1 MELAWSRKRIVP
13 AIGENITVAPWALR
27 SGDLSP
33 AESVG
38 RPMPPHDDTSA
49 PAGLPGRRVAVVIAA
64 YNVAHCISRAI
75 QSVQAQTVGP
85 AEIIVADDCS
95 TDGTADLVS
104 RLAESDPRIRLLP
117 SERNS
122 GPGAARNRAIESTDT
137 DWIAVL
143 DGDDAWKPRRL
154 ERLLEEATQGECA
167 IIADNYTRLDDSS
180 GLELGDAF
188 YDARTVSP
196 LTAKR
201 FIASEHPLGRVRFGL
216 LKPMVRRQF
225 LLDRGIRYATEIGLA
240 EDFHFFLRVLL
251 EGGKGLLLNEAHYIY
266 TLPQSPVSGSQS
278 RGSRTRPNL
287 MDRIWVAN
295 DLIQRYGKTQPPE
308 VTTMLR
314 RYRGWM
320 SEIARGRLALEAW
333 KTGHRWRA
341 IWLAIARPRS
351 AFSYAWTSPTIKR
364 IRAGFEPKPF
374 RAPL

>member
-1 MELAWSRKRIVP
+1 MPLAS
-13 AIGENITVAPWALR
+13 TTTQT
-27 SGDLSP
+27 D
-33 AESVG
+33 
-38 RPMPPHDDTSA
+38 
-49 PAGLPGRRVAVVIAA
+49 LPGRRVAVVVAA
-64 YNVAHCISRAI
+64 YNVAGCISRAI
-75 QSVQAQTVGP
+75 ESLQAQKVAPT
-85 AEIIVADDCS
+85 EIIVADDCS
-95 TDGTADLVS
+95 TDGTGEVVA
-104 RLAESDPRIRLLP
+104 RLAERDPRIRLLT
-117 SERNS
+117 SERNA
-122 GPGAARNRAIESTDT
+122 GPGAARNRAIESTDA

-154 ERLLEEATQGECA
+154 ERLLEVATQGDCA
-167 IIADNYTRLDDSS
+167 IIADNYTRLDDST

-196 LTAKR
+196 LTAMR
-201 FIASEHPLGRVRFGL
+201 FVGSERPLGRVRFGL

-240 EDFHFFLRVLL
+240 EDFHFFVRVLL

-287 MDRIWVAN
+287 MDRIWVAD

-308 VTTMLR
+308 VVALLR

-320 SEIARGRLALEAW
+320 SEIAHGRLALEAW
-333 KTGHRWRA
+333 KKGHHWRA
-341 IWLAIARPRS
+341 VALAMARPKS
-351 AFSYAWTSPTIKR
+351 AFSYAWTSPTMKR
-364 IRAGFEPKPF
+364 LRAGFEPKLV